1 MGKLLENYFPSYNFK
16 KYFNIYIMKS
26 LKEYI
31 LEKCEDGNCE
41 TKPADAA
48 KTFEFNLSG
57 IDNAEETIETLD
69 KLAADKGF
77 EYSTTEYSF
86 SIVVTKEKCDNGD
99 IDEIKDALQQFVKII
114 RKDAKNSSNESYAQK
129 TKSVEVKFNELIDYI
144 DSVKQDEEE

>member
-1 MGKLLENYFPSYNFK
+1 
-16 KYFNIYIMKS
+16 MKS

-31 LEKCEDGNCE
+31 LEKCEGDNCE
-41 TKPADAA
+41 TKPVDAA

-57 IDNAEETIETLD
+57 IDNAAGTIETLD

-77 EYSTTEYSF
+77 EYSTTEYLF

-114 RKDAKNSSNESYAQK
+114 RKDSKNSSNETYAQK
-129 TKSVEVKFNELIDYI
+129 TKSVEVKLNELIDYI
-144 DSVKQDEEE
+144 DNVRRDEEE

>member
-1 MGKLLENYFPSYNFK
+1 
-16 KYFNIYIMKS
+16 MKS

-31 LEKCEDGNCE
+31 LEKCEGGNCE
-41 TKPADAA
+41 TKPVDAA

-57 IDNAEETIETLD
+57 IDNAAGTIETLD

-99 IDEIKDALQQFVKII
+99 IDEIKDALQQFVKNI

>member
-1 MGKLLENYFPSYNFK
+1 
-16 KYFNIYIMKS
+16 MKS

-31 LEKCEDGNCE
+31 LEKCEGGKCE

-48 KTFEFNLSG
+48 KTFDFNLSG
-57 IDNAEETIETLD
+57 IDNAKETIETLD

-77 EYSTTEYSF
+77 ECSTSEYSF

-114 RKDAKNSSNESYAQK
+114 RKDSKNSSNESYAQK

-144 DSVKQDEEE
+144 DDVQRDEEE

>member
-1 MGKLLENYFPSYNFK
+1 
-16 KYFNIYIMKS
+16 MKS

-31 LEKCEDGNCE
+31 LEKCEGDNCE
-41 TKPADAA
+41 TKPVDAA

-57 IDNAEETIETLD
+57 IDNAAGTIETLD

-99 IDEIKDALQQFVKII
+99 IDEIKDALQQFVKNI
-114 RKDAKNSSNESYAQK
+114 RKDSKNSSNESYAQK

-144 DSVKQDEEE
+144 DDVKRDEEE

>member
-1 MGKLLENYFPSYNFK
+1 
-16 KYFNIYIMKS
+16 MKS

-31 LEKCEDGNCE
+31 LEKCEGDNCE
-41 TKPADAA
+41 TKPVDAA

-57 IDNAEETIETLD
+57 IDNAAGTIETLD

-99 IDEIKDALQQFVKII
+99 IDEIKDALQQFIKII
-114 RKDAKNSSNESYAQK
+114 RKDSKNSSNESYAQK

-144 DSVKQDEEE
+144 DDVQRDEEE

>member
-1 MGKLLENYFPSYNFK
+1 
-16 KYFNIYIMKS
+16 MKS

-31 LEKCEDGNCE
+31 LEKCEGGNCE
-41 TKPADAA
+41 AKPVDAA

-57 IDNAEETIETLD
+57 IDNAKETIETLD

-77 EYSTTEYSF
+77 EYSTSEYSF

-114 RKDAKNSSNESYAQK
+114 RKDSKNSSNESYAQK

-144 DSVKQDEEE
+144 DDVQRDEEE

>member
-1 MGKLLENYFPSYNFK
+1 
-16 KYFNIYIMKS
+16 MKS

-31 LEKCEDGNCE
+31 LEKCEGDNCE
-41 TKPADAA
+41 TKPVDAA

-57 IDNAEETIETLD
+57 IDNAAGTIETLD
-69 KLAADKGF
+69 KLAAGKGF

-114 RKDAKNSSNESYAQK
+114 RKDSKNSSNESYAQK
-129 TKSVEVKFNELIDYI
+129 TKSVEVKLNELIDYI
-144 DSVKQDEEE
+144 DNVRQDEEE

>member
-1 MGKLLENYFPSYNFK
+1 
-16 KYFNIYIMKS
+16 MKS

-31 LEKCEDGNCE
+31 LEKCEGGKCE
-41 TKPADAA
+41 IKPADAA
-48 KTFEFNLSG
+48 KTFDFNLSG
-57 IDNAEETIETLD
+57 IDNAKETIETLD

-77 EYSTTEYSF
+77 EHSTTEYSF

-114 RKDAKNSSNESYAQK
+114 RKDSKNSSNESYAQK

-144 DSVKQDEEE
+144 DDVQRDEEE

>member
-1 MGKLLENYFPSYNFK
+1 
-16 KYFNIYIMKS
+16 MKS

-31 LEKCEDGNCE
+31 LEKCEGDNCE
-41 TKPADAA
+41 TKPVDAA

-57 IDNAEETIETLD
+57 IDNAAGTIETLD

-114 RKDAKNSSNESYAQK
+114 RKDSKNSSNESYAQK

-144 DSVKQDEEE
+144 DDVQRDEEE